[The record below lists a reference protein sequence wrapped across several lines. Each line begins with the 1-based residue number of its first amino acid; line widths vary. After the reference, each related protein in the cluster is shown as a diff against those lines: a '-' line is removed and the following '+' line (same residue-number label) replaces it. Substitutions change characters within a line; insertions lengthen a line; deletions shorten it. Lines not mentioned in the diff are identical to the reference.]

1 MKTEDEIRLR
11 ILARGNP
18 FNRRDLIEI
27 SGGGVGRRSGLRARA
42 KSRDPELAEAYFAGH
57 AEKIRDATKPTPLAL
72 VGGIRSR
79 RTMEAVVEKGI
90 ADMVSMSRPFIRE
103 PSLVKEQ
110 ETSAIAISH
119 RWETLRL
126 FSLPMDGYINI
137 DDSEEALGPVCYSRG
152 SFLS

>member
-1 MKTEDEIRLR
+1 MKAEDKIRLR
-11 ILARGNP
+11 ILACVDT

-27 SGGGVGRRSGLRARA
+27 SGGGVGRRSELRARA

-103 PSLVKEQ
+103 PSPVKEQ

-137 DDSEEALGPVCYSRG
+137 DDSEEALGPVCHSQG

>member
-1 MKTEDEIRLR
+1 MKAEDKIRFR
-11 ILARGNP
+11 IPACVNP

-27 SGGGVGRRSGLRARA
+27 SGGGVRRRSELRARA
-42 KSRDPELAEAYFAGH
+42 KSKDPELAEAYFAGH

-72 VGGIRSR
+72 VVGIRSR
-79 RTMEAVVEKGI
+79 RTMEAIVEKGI

-119 RWETLRL
+119 RWET
-126 FSLPMDGYINI
+126 
-137 DDSEEALGPVCYSRG
+137 
-152 SFLS
+152 

>member
-1 MKTEDEIRLR
+1 MKAEDKIRFR
-11 ILARGNP
+11 ILACVDT

-27 SGGGVGRRSGLRARA
+27 SGGGVGRRSELRARA
-42 KSRDPELAEAYFAGH
+42 KSRNPDLAEAYFAGH
-57 AEKIRDATKPTPLAL
+57 AEKIRDATKPTSLAL
-72 VGGIRSR
+72 VVGIRSR
-79 RTMEAVVEKGI
+79 RTREAIVEKGI

-110 ETSAIAISH
+110 ETSVIAISH

-126 FSLPMDGYINI
+126 FSLPMNGYNNI
-137 DDSEEALGPVCYSRG
+137 DDSEEALGPVCHSRG